1 MRSQKNYQKFRAL
14 LEMMDQTMIRREKM
28 MTKSLK
34 IEQRSYAFN
43 IERREL
49 DSGKTQLEGVPIVF
63 GQMSDIGCWNE
74 VIDRHALDLCDL
86 KDVPLLTNHDI
97 NQLPVARSRNNNSNS
112 TMQLSVMD
120 DGMHMRA
127 DLDTDNNMRAK
138 ELDSAV
144 SRGDISGMSFMFS
157 VTKDSWENLDS
168 DHPTRHILGIGK
180 VYEVSAVTFPAYEQT
195 SINARSLDNDL
206 TSLDSAKATLE
217 SARKIDA
224 MRKSVKAR
232 SEKLC
237 QKD

>member
-1 MRSQKNYQKFRAL
+1 
-14 LEMMDQTMIRREKM
+14 
-28 MTKSLK
+28 
-34 IEQRSYAFN
+34 
-43 IERREL
+43 
-49 DSGKTQLEGVPIVF
+49 
-63 GQMSDIGCWNE
+63 
-74 VIDRHALDLCDL
+74 
-86 KDVPLLTNHDI
+86 
-97 NQLPVARSRNNNSNS
+97 
-112 TMQLSVMD
+112 
-120 DGMHMRA
+120 MHMRA